1 MARQDI
7 YLGVE
12 GNDGTGDSIREAFR
26 KANGNFTELYAVF
39 GQGGSITFKALSDTP
54 DALTPSPPG
63 AAFILGTNQLGTEI
77 IERQLQAGTGITVDS
92 TQEGRI
98 VINNVGA
105 NVSADTAPVLGGHLS
120 GNVVYGIGQIATDST
135 AVSQFNT
142 THGTQITQDDLVID
156 KKFSDQH
163 YGVNGLFED
172 RADFVRAEPTDGSEY
187 TKTITEYR
195 SGNIEVIGHGL
206 NSGANG
212 SPFQYKAT
220 DTVPTNLI
228 ADTIYY
234 IRVVNENFVSLHTSK
249 AEAQNNDNTTRVKV
263 NINNGDTV
271 VPVGTDTIVDNEY
284 DSTLLGFWKNNESLP
299 RESIVRRQGDRM
311 TGALFLHDHPG
322 DLAGTNTGIT
332 EDLQAA
338 TKFYVDNT
346 SFASNVD
353 LYVSTSG
360 DDAQTNSPVG
370 KEGRSLNYAFK
381 TVGAAAQKAQTIIEA
396 SPLEPGAYIQTI
408 TYDQGEGIS
417 ITNAVGVTT
426 PYADAQPAIDI
437 ITKNKKFIAKEVL
450 AFINTTYPNLEYADT
465 NVVNPIAEAMLH
477 ENKDFIGTETVAWID
492 DQIANAGGSGIWNS
506 FVYNSAKCKR
516 DTIKIVDAMVHDIGR
531 GGNIETRRMAKSYWS
546 NNANRVFGQVQQ
558 TVAALNQ
565 TRDLILNNILAG
577 VAYTPLQDPIVDTQ
591 RIFTETVEAN
601 LTARVTT
608 LFAIITDVITNG
620 LNDLPAPVQPTKSG
634 NTCERDVESIVN
646 GLLID
651 IGNGVNVNFHA
662 IQSGVR
668 YYGSPSSA
676 KARISQGTQTIAA
689 INQINTI
696 IAQVVLQ
703 NNYTALQTLMQ
714 QKLDAGIAQPSLT
727 VRNSISAKF
736 DIITTIIQNGPASK
750 PGLVEGST
758 YTIDFS
764 NGSEDSVDQG
774 VNTNVDILPGKVIRG
789 KSSGAIGRIVKYS
802 SGDSLGGTAYDRVE
816 VVLQEAKVFELGE
829 ELEYGNFTRTKQIV
843 INVETGIYYE
853 DYPLKVPANVSIK
866 GSDFRRCIIRPAD
879 RISQSPWI
887 NTYFYRDKLIDNLA
901 VTARIGADLAT
912 AQTISF
918 SGEND
923 IGGLITVTPADN
935 ISPTSWAGAWFY
947 TDNGAVGLIEQSD
960 VGSTSFTVR
969 LTVNRLPN
977 LSDIA
982 SGAWHIKQTANYGY
996 HYRQDPTDIT
1006 STPLNNKEIDVFL
1019 MNDATRLAN
1028 MTFQG
1033 HGGFAQVLD
1042 PDGQILIKSP
1052 YMQVCGSFSQS
1063 VNEQAFRG
1071 GMYIDAFSGNLE
1083 MQIDSKT
1090 DNFTLN
1096 VSSAVGK
1103 GLRIRKPETPAPFF
1117 ISGKRYQI
1125 DAVTNYDA
1133 EAGTATLLLNSL
1145 SNEGAGF
1152 DTAIASPIDIFT
1164 QTAGNRSMLA
1174 NDYTQVNDLGYGL
1187 FVNNGALSEQVS
1199 TFTYYNHTA
1208 FMCNNGSIIRAL
1220 NCSNSNGNYGLVS
1233 AGSDP
1238 NEEVDIVTTLRPMT
1252 QPVEGF
1258 TDATYTMP
1266 VGATSVYVT
1275 DCDYPPYNNSLLDV
1289 DDGTS
1294 NVQYEITNVSVV
1306 DGVTA
1311 TGTKGSNLP
1320 VYRLTIGGDEGLAA
1334 VINNGD
1340 ILAIRQNKNFL
1351 FDSVEPA
1358 TTIRPSTA
1366 IIFDEQPT
1374 QVYRTIS
1381 YNNQDSDNAALPSDQ
1396 SQIVFDSGFDYL
1408 NLLLDN
1414 TYASDSTYAGAGTTM
1429 GATAGDRV
1437 LAITRISSTIDIDRI
1452 NNADMI
1458 FTHDGKTFRV
1468 SNYTPRVDAGNG
1480 DYEYA
1485 TVVINDVSGTD
1496 INSPATSAGLVSSI
1510 KFGGGTPQQRTIPL
1524 SLPAGENATITI
1536 SISTLRANGHDFND
1550 IGSGGFNESNYP
1562 GVIYGPPT
1570 KTPSQAAEVDE
1581 RGKGRVFWVSTD
1593 QDGFFRVGK
1602 YFEVDQG
1609 TGTVT
1614 FAASIAISNLDGLGF
1629 RRGVRISEF
1638 SNDDL
1643 LSDADPQAV
1652 PTEFAV
1658 DEFINRR
1665 LHFQRDGTVVG
1676 LNRQLGPGV
1685 LARDGSTSLTGN
1697 LNAGSNQIANLA
1709 DPRSDQP
1716 QDATTKSYVDG
1727 RTPFGTEAIGAD
1739 IGNRATN
1746 DLLIYDGTTYD
1757 NATPA
1762 GDITISVAN
1771 NIATFGITPGA
1782 IEDSDIAANAIIA
1795 QSKLLLNAATTRL
1808 NATGITQNDLGVA
1821 SFNSL
1826 QFEDSNGWIYIKNA
1840 GLQFELFPDIPQN
1853 YVIGRTSAGAGQPD
1867 AVTFADVVN
1876 TGGTFSTTGQAD
1888 SIVKTK
1894 SDGGIDGQSLYIDN
1908 YKIIDQT
1915 ANTLNVTTPGGASI
1929 FDSVGTIPSNTTTT
1943 FAGSVDIGSV
1953 GVAPSTHQK
1962 NSSYGSNT
1970 DSTLNQSRL
1979 GVDWIYSSFIE
1990 APGEKDA
1997 SGTGIAIGAGT
2008 GFSDAGEVAIIANDN
2023 QPAITFQQT
2032 KFIPYTNGT
2041 YDIGSG
2047 TNAFGTIYGTATSAQ
2062 YADLAENYL
2071 ADAKYEFGTVVVFG
2085 GEQEITI
2092 TNEKGNTRVAGIVSE
2107 NPAHLMNSALDGEH
2121 VVPLALQGRVPCKVI
2136 GMVRKGDMLVTS
2148 AIEGYAIVNNSPG
2161 IGQVIGK
2168 AVGSKTDDGKG
2179 LVEVV
2184 VGRV

>member
-26 KANGNFTELYAVF
+26 KANANFTELYAVF

-54 DALTPSPPG
+54 DVLTPSPPG
-63 AAFILGTNQLGTEI
+63 AAFILGTNQTGTEI

-92 TQEGRI
+92 SQEGRI
-98 VINNVGA
+98 IINNVGA

-120 GNVVYGIGQIATDST
+120 GNIVYGIGQIATDET

-142 THGTQITQDDLVID
+142 THGTTITQDDLVID
-156 KKFSDQH
+156 KKFADQH
-163 YGVNGLFED
+163 YGVNGLFEE
-172 RADFVRAEPTDGSEY
+172 RAGYVRSEPANGSEY

-195 SGNIEVIGHGL
+195 NGNVEVIGHGL

-212 SPFQYKAT
+212 SPFKYTAT
-220 DTVPTNLI
+220 DTVPTNLV

-234 IRVVNENFVSLHTSK
+234 VRFVDEDFLSLHPTK
-249 AEAQNNDNTTRVKV
+249 EEAQNNDDTTRVKV
-263 NINNGDTV
+263 NINNGDTI
-271 VPVGTDTIVDNEY
+271 VPIGTDSIVDNEY
-284 DSTLLGFWKNNESLP
+284 DTELLGFWKNNEALP
-299 RESIVRRQGDRM
+299 RESITRRQGDRM
-311 TGALFLHDHPG
+311 TGPLYLHDHPG
-322 DLAGTNTGIT
+322 DLAGTDTGLT
-332 EDLQAA
+332 DDLQAA

-346 SFASNVD
+346 SFASDVD

-360 DDAQTNSPVG
+360 DDSQTNSPVG
-370 KEGRSLNYAFK
+370 KEGRSLNYAYK
-381 TVGAAAQKAQTIIEA
+381 SLGAAAQKAQEIIEA

-408 TYDQGEGIS
+408 TYDQGAGNS
-417 ITNAVGVTT
+417 ITNFVGVTT
-426 PYADAQPAIDI
+426 PYADATPAIDI
-437 ITKNKKFIAKEVL
+437 ITLNKKFITKEVL
-450 AFINTTYPNLEYADT
+450 AFIKATYPDLEYADT
-465 NVVNPIAEAMLH
+465 NVINPIAEAMLH
-477 ENKDFIGTETVAWID
+477 ENKRFLQEETIAWIN
-492 DQIANAGGSGIWNS
+492 DQIDAGAGIWNS
-506 FVYNSAKCKR
+506 FIYNSDKCKR
-516 DTIKIVDAMVHDIGR
+516 DVGKIVDAMVHDIGR
-531 GGNIETRRMAKSYWS
+531 GGNIETRRMASSYWT
-546 NNANRVFGQVQQ
+546 NGETRVYGQEQQ
-558 TVAALNQ
+558 TVAALNY
-565 TRDLILNNILAG
+565 TRDIILNNILTS
-577 VAYTPLQDPIVDTQ
+577 VAATPLQDPITNPQ
-591 RIFTETVEAN
+591 RIFTETVESG
-601 LTARVTT
+601 LTARVTE
-608 LFAIITDVITNG
+608 LFGIITDVIENG
-620 LNDLPAPVQPTKSG
+620 LEQLPGPINTTKSG
-634 NTCERDVESIVN
+634 NTCERDVEAIIN

-662 IQSGVR
+662 IQAGVR
-668 YYGSPSSA
+668 YYSSPSSA
-676 KARISQGTQTIAA
+676 KARITQGTQTVAA
-689 INQINTI
+689 IDEINNV

-703 NNYTALQTLMQ
+703 NNVTERQTLFAQ
-714 QKLDAGIAQPSLT
+714 VLDSNIAQPSLT

-736 DIITTIIQNGPASK
+736 DIITTIIQNGPSSK

-758 YTIDFS
+758 YTIQFT

-774 VNTNVDILPGKVIRG
+774 VNTNVDILPGKVVRG
-789 KSSGAIGRIVKYS
+789 KTSGAIGRIVKYT
-802 SGDSLGGTAYDRVE
+802 SGVDLGGTAYDKVE
-816 VVLQEAKVFELGE
+816 VVLQEAKPFELGE

-853 DYPLKVPANVSIK
+853 DYPIKVPANVSIK

-879 RISQSPWI
+879 RISRSPWI

-901 VTARIGADLAT
+901 VTARIGNDLAT
-912 AQTISF
+912 AQEISF

-923 IGGLITVTPADN
+923 IGGVITVTPADN
-935 ISPTSWAGAWFY
+935 ISPDSWEGAWFY
-947 TDNGAVGLIEQSD
+947 TDNGAEGLITESD
-960 VGSTSFTVR
+960 VGGSSFLVQ
-969 LTVNRLPN
+969 LTNNRLPN
-977 LSDIA
+977 LSNIPA
-982 SGAWHIKQTANYGY
+982 GQWHIKQTQNYGY
-996 HYRQDPTDIT
+996 HYRTDPSDIT
-1006 STPLNNKEIDVFL
+1006 STPKNNKDIDVFL

-1063 VNEQAFRG
+1063 INTQAFRG

-1083 MQIDSKT
+1083 MTINSKT
-1090 DNFTLN
+1090 DDFTLN
-1096 VSSAVGK
+1096 VSSPVGK
-1103 GLRIRKPETPAPFF
+1103 GLRIRKPETPCPFF
-1117 ISGKRYQI
+1117 INGKRYQV

-1145 SNEGAGF
+1145 SNEGLGF
-1152 DTAIASPIDIFT
+1152 DTVISTPIDIFT

-1199 TFTYYNHTA
+1199 TFTYYCHTA

-1238 NEEVDIVTTLRPMT
+1238 NEEVDVVTSLRPMV
-1252 QPVEGF
+1252 QPARAYA
-1258 TDATYTMP
+1258 DSTYSMP
-1266 VGATSVYVT
+1266 LAATSVYVY
-1275 DCDYPPYNNSLLDV
+1275 DVAYPPYNNSLLDV
-1289 DDGTS
+1289 DDGTG
-1294 NVQYEITNVSVV
+1294 VTQYEITNVSVLQ
-1306 DGVTA
+1306 GVNANGSKGA
-1311 TGTKGSNLP
+1311 TLP
-1320 VYRLTIGGDEGLAA
+1320 VYRLTIGGDNGLVAP
-1334 VINNGD
+1334 ILNDD
-1340 ILAIRQNKNFL
+1340 ILTIRQNKNFL

-1381 YNNQDSDNAALPSDQ
+1381 YNNQDSDNSALPADQ
-1396 SQIVFDSGFDYL
+1396 SQIVFDSGFDFL

-1414 TYASDSTYAGAGTTM
+1414 TYAIRNDFAGAGTTM
-1429 GATAGDRV
+1429 GSTPGDRV
-1437 LAITRISSTIDIDRI
+1437 IAVSRITSNIDIDRI
-1452 NNADMI
+1452 NNSDMI

-1468 SNYTPRVDAGNG
+1468 SNYTERTDSSNG

-1485 TVVINDVSGTD
+1485 TVVINDVAGSD
-1496 INSPATSAGLVSSI
+1496 INVPATSAGLPSSLVI
-1510 KFGGGTPQQRTIPL
+1510 AGSQRTLPL
-1524 SLPAGENATITI
+1524 CLPAGENATITI
-1536 SISTLRANGHDFND
+1536 AISTLRANGHDFND
-1550 IGSGGFNESNYP
+1550 IGSGGFNSSNYP
-1562 GVIYGPPT
+1562 GVIYGPPIQ
-1570 KTPSQAAEVDE
+1570 TPSQAAEVQE

-1643 LSDADPQAV
+1643 LSDSDPQAV
-1652 PTEFAV
+1652 PTEYAV

-1665 LHFQRDGTVVG
+1665 LHFQRDGSVVG

-1685 LARDGSTSLTGN
+1685 LARDGSTSMTGD
-1697 LNAGSNQIANLA
+1697 LNAGGNQISNLA

-1727 RTPFGTEAIGAD
+1727 RTPFGDEAIGAD
-1739 IGNRATN
+1739 KANRTTN
-1746 DLLIYDGTTYD
+1746 DILVFDGTTYD

-1762 GDITISVAN
+1762 GDVSISVAN
-1771 NIATFGITPGA
+1771 NVATFNIAPGA
-1782 IEDSDIAANAIIA
+1782 IEDGDIAANAIIA
-1795 QSKLLLNAATTRL
+1795 QSKLLLNAATTRID
-1808 NATGITQNDLGVA
+1808 AVGINQNDLGVA

-1826 QFEDSNGWIYIKNA
+1826 QFNSTNGWVYIKNN
-1840 GLQFELFPDIPQN
+1840 GVGYETLPELPN
-1853 YVIGRTSAGAGQPD
+1853 EYVIGRIGTGAGEAM

-1876 TGGTFSTTGQAD
+1876 RGGTFTTTGQAD

-1915 ANTLNVTTPGGASI
+1915 ANTLNVTTPGGAVI

-1962 NSSYGSNT
+1962 NSSFGSNT
-1970 DSTLNQSRL
+1970 DTTLNQSRL
-1979 GVDWIYSSFIE
+1979 AVDWIYSSFIE

-1997 SGTGIAIGAGT
+1997 NGTGIAIGAGT
-2008 GFSDAGEVAIIANDN
+2008 GFSNAGEVAIIANDN

-2041 YDIGSG
+2041 YDIGSS
-2047 TNAFGTIYGTATSAQ
+2047 TNAFGTMYGQATSAQ

-2071 ADAKYEFGTVVVFG
+2071 ADDDYEVGTVVAFG
-2085 GEQEITI
+2085 GELEVTVTQT
-2092 TNEKGNTRVAGIVSE
+2092 KGDHRVAGVVST
-2107 NPAHLMNSALDGEH
+2107 NPAHLMNSELKGDN
-2121 VVPLALQGRVPCKVI
+2121 VKPIALQGRVPCKVI
-2136 GMVRKGDMLVTS
+2136 GKVEKGDMLVTS
-2148 AIEGYAIVNNSPG
+2148 AIAGHAIVNNSPG

-2168 AVGSKTDDGKG
+2168 AVGTKNDEGKG

>member
-26 KANGNFTELYAVF
+26 KANANFTELYAVF
-39 GQGGSITFKALSDTP
+39 GQGGTITFKALSDTP
-54 DALTPSPPG
+54 DVLTPSPPG
-63 AAFILGTNQLGTEI
+63 AAFILGTNQTGTEI
-77 IERQLQAGTGITVDS
+77 IERQIQAGTGITVDS
-92 TQEGRI
+92 SQEDRI
-98 VINNVGA
+98 IINNVGA

-120 GNVVYGIGQIATDST
+120 GNIVYSIGQIATDET

-156 KKFSDQH
+156 KKFGDQH
-163 YGVNGLFED
+163 YGVNGLFES
-172 RADFVRAEPTDGSEY
+172 RADFVRSEPANATEY

-195 SGNIEVIGHGL
+195 NGNLEVIGHGL

-220 DTVPTNLI
+220 DAVPTNLV

-234 IRVVNENFVSLHTSK
+234 IRFVDENFLSLHTTK
-249 AEAQNNDNTTRVKV
+249 EQAQNNDSVTRVKV

-271 VPVGTDTIVDNEY
+271 TPVGTDTIVDNEY
-284 DSTLLGFWKNNESLP
+284 DSTLLGFWKNNEALP
-299 RESIVRRQGDRM
+299 RESITRRQGDRM
-311 TGALFLHDHPG
+311 EGALFLHDHPG
-322 DLAGTNTGIT
+322 DLAGTDTGIT
-332 EDLQAA
+332 DDLQAA

-346 SFASNVD
+346 SFASDVD
-353 LYVSTSG
+353 LFVSTSG

-370 KEGRSLNYAFK
+370 KEGRSLNYAYK
-381 TVGAAAQKAQTIIEA
+381 SLGKAAQKAQEIIEA

-408 TYDQGEGIS
+408 TYDLGEGKS
-417 ITNAVGVTT
+417 VTNSVGVTSA
-426 PYADAQPAIDI
+426 YADAQPAIDI
-437 ITKNKKFIAKEVL
+437 INENKFFIKKEVL
-450 AFINTTYPNLEYADT
+450 RFIKDTYPDLEYADT
-465 NVVNPIAEAMLH
+465 NVINPVAEAMLH
-477 ENKDFIGTETVAWID
+477 ENRKFIATETIAWIN
-492 DQIANAGGSGIWNS
+492 DQIANAGGSGIWNA
-506 FVYNSAKCKR
+506 FTYDQAKCKR
-516 DTIKIVDAMVHDIGR
+516 DTLKIVAAMVHDIGR
-531 GGNIETRRMAKSYWS
+531 GGNLETRRHAASYWS
-546 NNANRVFGQVQQ
+546 NATNQVFGQVQQ

-565 TRDLILNNILAG
+565 TRDIILNNVLPG
-577 VAYTPLQDPIVDTQ
+577 VQYTYIQDPIVDQQ
-591 RIFTETVEAN
+591 RIFSETVEDG
-601 LTARVTT
+601 LTARVTE
-608 LFAIITDVITNG
+608 LFAIITDTITNG
-620 LNDLPAPVQPTKSG
+620 LDSIPAPVATTKSG
-634 NTCERDVESIVN
+634 NTCERDIEQIIN

-662 IQSGVR
+662 IQAGVR
-668 YYGSPSSA
+668 YYSSPSSA
-676 KARISQGTQTIAA
+676 KARITQGTSTVAA
-689 INQINTI
+689 INQINTVI
-696 IAQVVLQ
+696 GQVILQ
-703 NNYTALQTLMQ
+703 NDVTERQTLFSQ
-714 QKLDAGIAQPSLT
+714 FTDSNIAQPSLT

-736 DIITTIIQNGPASK
+736 DIITTIIQNGPSSK

-758 YTIDFS
+758 YTIQFT
-764 NGSEDSVDQG
+764 NGGEDSVDQG
-774 VNTNVDILPGKVIRG
+774 VNTNVDILPGKVVRG
-789 KSSGAIGRIVKYS
+789 KTSGAIGRIVRYT
-802 SGDSLGGTAYDRVE
+802 SGVDLGGTNYDKVE
-816 VVLQEAKVFELGE
+816 VVLQEAKEFELGE

-853 DYPLKVPANVSIK
+853 DYPIKVPANVSIK

-879 RISQSPWI
+879 RTSQSPWI
-887 NTYFYRDKLIDNLA
+887 NTYFYRDKMIDNLP
-901 VTARIGADLAT
+901 VTARIGNDLAT
-912 AQTISF
+912 SQTISI

-923 IGGLITVTPADN
+923 IGKVITVTPADN
-935 ISPTSWAGAWFY
+935 ISPASWEGAWFY
-947 TDNGAVGLIEQSD
+947 TDNGAVGLITDSD
-960 VGSTSFTVR
+960 VGGTSFTVQ
-969 LTVNRLPN
+969 LSVDRLPN
-977 LSDIA
+977 LSDIPA
-982 SGAWHIKQTANYGY
+982 GQWHIKATQNYGY
-996 HYRQDPTDIT
+996 HYRKDPSDVT
-1006 STPLNNKEIDVFL
+1006 STPLNNKDIDVFL

-1063 VNEQAFRG
+1063 INTQAFRG

-1083 MQIDSKT
+1083 MQIDSKD

-1117 ISGKRYQI
+1117 LNGKRYQI
-1125 DAVTNYDA
+1125 DAVSEYDS
-1133 EAGTATLLLNSL
+1133 EAGTAKLLLNRL
-1145 SNEGAGF
+1145 SNEGNGY
-1152 DTAIASPIDIFT
+1152 DTPVSTPVEIFT

-1199 TFTYYNHTA
+1199 TFTYYCHTA

-1220 NCSNSNGNYGLVS
+1220 NCSNSNGNFGLVS

-1238 NEEVDIVTTLRPMT
+1238 NEEVDVVTSLRPMT
-1252 QPVEGF
+1252 QPVAGYS
-1258 TDATYTMP
+1258 AGAYTMP
-1266 VGATSVYVT
+1266 VAATSVYVT
-1275 DCDYPPYNNSLLDV
+1275 DTLYPPYNNSLLDI
-1289 DDGTS
+1289 DDGTT
-1294 NVQYEITNVSVV
+1294 VTTYEITNVSVV

-1311 TGTKGSNLP
+1311 SGTKGGSLP
-1320 VYRLTIGGDEGLAA
+1320 VYRLTIGGDDGLAA

-1340 ILAIRQNKNFL
+1340 KLEIRQNKNFL

-1381 YNNQDSDNAALPSDQ
+1381 YNNQDSDNSPLPADQ
-1396 SQIVFDSGFDYL
+1396 SQIVFDSGFDFL

-1414 TYASDSTYAGAGTTM
+1414 TYAARNDYAGAGTTM

-1437 LAITRISSTIDIDRI
+1437 IAVQRILSNIDVDRI

-1458 FTHDGKTFRV
+1458 FTHGGKTFRV
-1468 SNYTPRVDAGNG
+1468 SNYTERTDAGNG

-1485 TVVINDVSGTD
+1485 TIVLNDVAGTD
-1496 INSPATSAGLVSSI
+1496 INSPASSAGITSTLVLS
-1510 KFGGGTPQQRTIPL
+1510 GGQRTLPL
-1524 SLPAGENATITI
+1524 ALSSGENATITI
-1536 SISTLRANGHDFND
+1536 AISTLRANGHDFND
-1550 IGSGGFNESNYP
+1550 IGSGGFNSSNYP

-1570 KTPSQAAEVDE
+1570 QTPSQAAEVQE

-1643 LSDADPQAV
+1643 LSDSDPQAV

-1685 LARDGSTSLTGN
+1685 LARDGTTSMTGD
-1697 LNAGSNQIANLA
+1697 LNAGGNNITNLA
-1709 DPRSDQP
+1709 DPRSGQP

-1727 RTPFGTEAIGAD
+1727 RTPFGSEAIGAN

-1746 DLLIYDGTTYD
+1746 DILVWTGTNYD

-1762 GDITISVAN
+1762 GDIEISYAGNVATFA
-1771 NIATFGITPGA
+1771 IATGA
-1782 IEDSDIAANAIIA
+1782 IENSDIAANALIA
-1795 QSKLLLNAATTRL
+1795 QSKLLLNAATTR
-1808 NATGITQNDLGVA
+1808 NDAVGITQNDLGVA
-1821 SFNSL
+1821 SFNDL
-1826 QFEDSNGWIYIKNA
+1826 HFDDLNGWISIKNQA
-1840 GLQFELFPDIPQN
+1840 LQYELFLDIPQN
-1853 YVIGRTSAGAGQPD
+1853 YVIGRTAAGAGQPN
-1867 AVTFADVVN
+1867 AITFADVVN
-1876 TGGTFSTTGQAD
+1876 TGGTFTTTGQAD

-1894 SDGGIDGQSLYIDN
+1894 ADGGIDGQSLYIDN

-1915 ANTLNVTTPGGASI
+1915 ANTLNVTTPGGAII

-1962 NSSYGSNT
+1962 NSSFGSNT
-1970 DSTLNQSRL
+1970 DTTLNQSRL

-1997 SGTGIAIGAGT
+1997 SGTGIGIGAGT
-2008 GFSDAGEVAIIANDN
+2008 GFSNAGEVAIVANDN
-2023 QPAITFQQT
+2023 QPAVTFQQT
-2032 KFIPYTNGT
+2032 KMIPYTNGT
-2041 YDIGSG
+2041 YDIGSS
-2047 TNAFGTIYGTATSAQ
+2047 TNAFGTMYGQATSAQ

-2071 ADAKYEFGTVVVFG
+2071 ADDDYEVGTVVAFG
-2085 GEQEITI
+2085 GEQEVTV
-2092 TNEKGNTRVAGIVSE
+2092 TRTKGDHRVAGVVST
-2107 NPAHLMNSALDGEH
+2107 NPAHLMNSQLQGDN
-2121 VVPLALQGRVPCKVI
+2121 VKPIALQGRVPCKVI
-2136 GMVRKGDMLVTS
+2136 GKVEKGDMLVTS
-2148 AIEGYAIVNNSPG
+2148 AIAGHAIVNNSPG

-2168 AVGSKTDDGKG
+2168 AVGTKTDDGKG

>member
-26 KANGNFTELYAVF
+26 KANANFTELYAVF

-54 DALTPSPPG
+54 DTLTPSPPG
-63 AAFILGTNQLGTEI
+63 AAFILGTNQLGTQI

-92 TQEGRI
+92 SQEGRI
-98 VINNVGA
+98 IINNVGA

-120 GNVVYGIGQIATDST
+120 GNIVYGIGQIATDDT

-156 KKFSDQH
+156 KKFADQH

-172 RADFVRAEPTDGSEY
+172 RADFVRSEPADATEY
-187 TKTITEYR
+187 TKQITEYR
-195 SGNIEVIGHGL
+195 NGNIEIIGHGL

-212 SPFQYKAT
+212 SPFKYTAT
-220 DTVPTNLI
+220 GSVPTNLV

-234 IRVVNENFVSLHTSK
+234 IRVVNENFISLHTSK
-249 AEAQNNDNTTRVKV
+249 AEAQNNDTTTRVKI

-271 VPVGTDTIVDNEY
+271 NPVGTDKIIDNEY
-284 DSTLLGFWKNNESLP
+284 DTQLLGFWKNNEALP
-299 RESIVRRQGDRM
+299 RESITRRQGDRM
-311 TGALFLHDHPG
+311 EGALFLHDHPG

-332 EDLQAA
+332 NDLQAA

-346 SFASNVD
+346 SFASTVD
-353 LYVSTSG
+353 LFVSTSG

-370 KEGRSLNYAFK
+370 KEGRSLNYAYK
-381 TVGAAAQKAQTIIEA
+381 TLGAAAQQAQTIIEA

-408 TYDQGEGIS
+408 TYDQGKGTS
-417 ITNAVGVTT
+417 VTNAVGVTSA
-426 PYADAQPAIDI
+426 YADAQPAIDI
-437 ITKNKKFIAKEVL
+437 ITLNKKFIIKEVL
-450 AFINTTYPNLEYADT
+450 QFIKTTYPDLEYADT
-465 NVVNPIAEAMLH
+465 NVINPIAEAMLH
-477 ENKDFIGTETVAWID
+477 ENKDFIATETVEWIN
-492 DQIANAGGSGIWNS
+492 DQIANAGGSGIWNG
-506 FVYNSAKCKR
+506 FTYNQAKCLR
-516 DTIKIVDAMVHDIGR
+516 DTKKIVDAMVHDIGR
-531 GGNIETRRMAKSYWS
+531 GGNIETRRHAASYWS
-546 NNANRVFGQVQQ
+546 NATNQVFGQVQQ

-565 TRDLILNNILAG
+565 ARDIILNNILAG
-577 VAYTPLQDPIVDTQ
+577 VAYTPLQDPITIQQ

-601 LTARVTT
+601 LTARVNE
-608 LFAIITDVITNG
+608 LFAIITDTITNG
-620 LNDLPAPVQPTKSG
+620 LGSIPAPVATTKSG
-634 NTCERDVESIVN
+634 NTCERDVTSIID

-662 IQSGVR
+662 IQAGVR
-668 YYGSPSSA
+668 YYSSPSSA
-676 KARISQGTQTIAA
+676 KARITQGTQTVAA
-689 INQINTI
+689 INQINTV

-703 NNYTALQTLMQ
+703 NDITEGQTLFA

-789 KSSGAIGRIVKYS
+789 KTSGAIGRIVKYT
-802 SGDSLGGTAYDRVE
+802 SGSNLGGTSYDRVE
-816 VVLQEAKVFELGE
+816 VVLQEAREFEIGE

-843 INVETGIYYE
+843 INVETGIYTE
-853 DYPLKVPANVSIK
+853 DYPIKVPANVSIK

-887 NTYFYRDKLIDNLA
+887 NTYFYRDKLIDNMA

-912 AQTISF
+912 AQNISI
-918 SGEND
+918 SGENN
-923 IGGLITVTPADN
+923 IGGSINVTPADN
-935 ISPTSWAGAWFY
+935 ISPASWEGAWFY
-947 TDNGAVGLIEQSD
+947 TDNGAVGLITASD
-960 VGSTSFTVR
+960 VGSTSFTVT
-969 LTVNRLPN
+969 LTNDTLPN
-977 LSDIA
+977 LDDIP
-982 SGAWHIKQTANYGY
+982 SGQWHIKQTTNYGY
-996 HYRQDPTDIT
+996 HYRTDPTDIT
-1006 STPLNNKEIDVFL
+1006 STPLNNKEIDMFL

-1063 VNEQAFRG
+1063 VNKQAFRG

-1083 MQIDSKT
+1083 MSIDSKT

-1133 EAGTATLLLNSL
+1133 AAGTATLLLNSL

-1152 DTAIASPIDIFT
+1152 DTAVSTPIDIFT

-1187 FVNNGALSEQVS
+1187 FCNNGALSEQVS
-1199 TFTYYNHTA
+1199 TFTYYCHTA

-1220 NCSNSNGNYGLVS
+1220 NCSNSNGNFGLVS

-1258 TDATYTMP
+1258 ADATYTMP

-1275 DCDYPPYNNSLLDV
+1275 DALYPPYNNSLLDV

-1294 NVQYEITNVSVV
+1294 VTQYEITNVSVV

-1311 TGTKGSNLP
+1311 TATKGAGLP

-1334 VINNGD
+1334 QINNQD
-1340 ILAIRQNKNFL
+1340 ILTIRQNKNFL

-1366 IIFDEQPT
+1366 IIFEEQPT

-1381 YNNQDSDNAALPSDQ
+1381 YNNQDSDNQALPSDQ

-1414 TYASDSTYAGAGTTM
+1414 AYASDNTYAGAGTTM
-1429 GATAGDRV
+1429 GATTGDRV
-1437 LAITRISSTIDIDRI
+1437 LAITRIPSSVDIERI
-1452 NNADMI
+1452 NNSDMI
-1458 FTHDGKTFRV
+1458 FTHSGKTFRV
-1468 SNYTPRVDAGNG
+1468 SNYTERTDAGNG
-1480 DYEYA
+1480 NYEYA
-1485 TVVINDVSGTD
+1485 TVVLNDVAGTD
-1496 INSPATSAGLVSSI
+1496 INSPASAAGLVAPI
-1510 KFGGGTPQQRTIPL
+1510 KFSGATPGQRTIPL

-1570 KTPSQAAEVDE
+1570 KTPSQASEVAE

-1658 DEFINRR
+1658 DEFVNRR

-1685 LARDGSTSLTGN
+1685 LARDGATSMTGN
-1697 LNAGSNQIANLA
+1697 LNAGSNNIANLA

-1727 RTPFGTEAIGAD
+1727 RTPFGDEAIGANKANRTAND
-1739 IGNRATN
+1739 I
-1746 DLLIYDGTTYD
+1746 LVFDGTNYD
-1757 NATPA
+1757 NATLA
-1762 GDITISVAN
+1762 GDVSISLAGNVATM
-1771 NIATFGITPGA
+1771 NIVPGS
-1782 IEDSDIAANAIIA
+1782 IEDGDIAANAVIA
-1795 QSKLLLNAATTRL
+1795 QSKLLLNAATTRA

-1821 SFNSL
+1821 SFNDIH
-1826 QFEDSNGWIYIKNA
+1826 FETTNGWVYLKEG
-1840 GLQFELFPDIPQN
+1840 GLEYELFLDMPQN
-1853 YVIGRTSAGAGQPD
+1853 YVIGRTAAGSGQPN

-1876 TGGTFSTTGQAD
+1876 LGGTFSTTGQAD

-1894 SDGGIDGQSLYIDN
+1894 SDGGVDGQSLYIDS

-1915 ANTLNVTTPGGASI
+1915 ANTLNVTTPGGANI

-1970 DSTLNQSRL
+1970 DTTLNQSRL
-1979 GVDWIYSSFIE
+1979 AVDWIYSSFIE

-2041 YDIGSG
+2041 YDIGSS
-2047 TNAFGTIYGTATSAQ
+2047 TNNFGTIYGEATSAQ

-2071 ADAKYEFGTVVVFG
+2071 ADTDYDFGTVLVFG
-2085 GEQEITI
+2085 GDQEVTI
-2092 TNEKGNTRVAGIVSE
+2092 TNEKGDTRVAGIVSE
-2107 NPAHLMNSALDGEH
+2107 NPAHLMNSALEGEH

-2136 GMVRKGDMLVTS
+2136 GKVNKGDMLVTS

-2168 AVGSKTDDGKG
+2168 AVGSKLDEDKG
-2179 LVEVV
+2179 LVEIV